1 MLARL
6 AGLRSAR
13 KQRLLGWPNLAR
25 ATEVRRLNAARRRKG
40 RQLVEGLRL
49 ERERRARELPVDL
62 HALARAQL
70 ARLQAERTDAKP
82 RRERETKPSGCLRGM
97 TLMEARRR
105 GLLSR

>member
-70 ARLQAERTDAKP
+70 ARSR
-82 RRERETKPSGCLRGM
+82 PSGLTPSRGGN
-97 TLMEARRR
+97 EKPNQAAVC
-105 GLLSR
+105 GG